1 MEYNVLGC
9 KISNIEYAGIS
20 SIVTLEY
27 FNKEC
32 LEVII
37 PDHHVNKSNLKIGLD
52 VFASWET
59 KDIHVFD

>member
-1 MEYNVLGC
+1 M
-9 KISNIEYAGIS
+9 
-20 SIVTLEY
+20 TLEY

-37 PDHHVNKSNLKIGLD
+37 PDHHVKNSNLKIGLD